1 MRCATAANPAASHES
16 PELAVTVARRSIVGG
31 AASPTRQR
39 PWTSRNANGH
49 TAVRGHSSIP
59 RRGSHALSIIFNYRQ
74 CATAPAKDR
83 KVIWNR
89 QGDGLSHAFSLVG
102 NTLVRL
108 SGSLAG
114 RLHSSCKDS
123 RTEVRSRRRESISSR
138 MSVQD
143 TQRLVEQGGLKL
155 VRVVDLPGAGQ
166 SSAEQ
171 ARTEPSGDTRGS
183 GLRSCARAA

>member
-1 MRCATAANPAASHES
+1 MRVPNWRLRWRGALSLVERRHQRDNALGLPETLTDIQPLEATRRYHGG
-16 PELAVTVARRSIVGG
+16 AVT
-31 AASPTRQR
+31 
-39 PWTSRNANGH
+39 
-49 TAVRGHSSIP
+49 HS
-59 RRGSHALSIIFNYRQ
+59 LSIIFNYRQ